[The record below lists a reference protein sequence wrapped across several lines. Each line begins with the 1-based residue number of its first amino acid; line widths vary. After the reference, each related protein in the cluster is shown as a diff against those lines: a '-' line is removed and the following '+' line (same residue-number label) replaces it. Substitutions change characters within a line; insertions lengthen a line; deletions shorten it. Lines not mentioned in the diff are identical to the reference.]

1 MYFDSFP
8 STSYTINGKTEEV
21 VDIFR
26 KISLSGS
33 GVNALTEIL
42 VQDADTLESLA
53 KEYYGDEDLSW
64 IILVTNNI
72 IDPTNEF
79 IRSSQNLQSLI
90 DNKYSGDIL
99 YFEENIPLQEGDLLI
114 KVTNATSNTIAPDA
128 LATANIDTATY
139 CFVNS
144 YSKEFR
150 YARVTNIN
158 GTIAAGGKFAA
169 YRNINGQL
177 MLIAFDKEFSIGG
190 GDQDSCVL
198 ILKKKD
204 IYLNAPIHILTSTS
218 EIVSPYQKYL
228 SSTLENDFVSIRA
241 TGTFS
246 DAVDDNAFE
255 ASVLYQFIMNNQN
268 LGLISFT
275 IGEDLRL
282 NNEKFRTIKM
292 IPKNL
297 ITSFIDTFNTLI
309 SNDNVRSRIITSK
322 G

>member
-79 IRSSQNLQSLI
+79 IRS
-90 DNKYSGDIL
+90 
-99 YFEENIPLQEGDLLI
+99 
-114 KVTNATSNTIAPDA
+114 IAPDA